1 MGQTKVVID
10 IEGRW
15 NDHVTNEAKA
25 AAKAIST
32 IEKEAQ
38 DAGKELVDLGKKKAK
53 PTIDTDTSKAEK
65 KIDNVKSS
73 LKKIGSEKPKPTVDA
88 DTSRV
93 DKKLSKVDS
102 ILKKFGLKKNLFHK
116 FLHF

>member
-1 MGQTKVVID
+1 MGHSKVVID

-38 DAGKELVDLGKKKAK
+38 DAGKELVDLGKKKTK
-53 PTIDTDTSKAEK
+53 PTIDTAFKAYEAIKGYKDT
-65 KIDNVKSS
+65 NV
-73 LKKIGSEKPKPTVDA
+73 
-88 DTSRV
+88 
-93 DKKLSKVDS
+93 
-102 ILKKFGLKKNLFHK
+102 LFDLYTK
-116 FLHF
+116 Q